1 MIFVEQFNLWYTDI
15 YYRLSPLWLC
25 GNSTHANGHVMYGS

>member
-15 YYRLSPLWLC
+15 YCRLSPLWFC
-25 GNSTHANGHVMYGS
+25 GSSTHANGHVMYGS